1 MPQIRILTIT
11 ENKEP
16 WLLEAQ
22 NIYLKK
28 LNHFES
34 FEIVVVKPYREA
46 RAQGSEKMD
55 RESEALLK
63 KIDDKDYVILCDLE
77 GKESSSLEFSQ
88 KIENL
93 LNHFSGRRWAFV
105 IGGAYGV
112 NQSLRER
119 ADLKIKLSKMTMNHH
134 VAQLFLLEQIYRAFT
149 ILKKIPYHNE

>member
-22 NIYLKK
+22 KIYLKK
-28 LNHFES
+28 INHFEN
-34 FEIVVVKPYREA
+34 FEITTVKPYREA

-55 RESEALLK
+55 RESESLLK
-63 KIDDKDYVILCDLE
+63 KIDEKDYVILCDLE
-77 GKESSSLEFSQ
+77 GKESSSTEFAQ
-88 KIENL
+88 KIEHL
-93 LNHFSGRRWAFV
+93 LNHFSGRRWTFV

-112 NQSLRER
+112 QQSVRDR
-119 ADLKIKLSKMTMNHH
+119 ADLRIKLSKMTMNHH